1 MCVYSMNSVN
11 ECFWFG
17 QVWLGLGS
25 DGEPAVIFVV
35 VVALWNFFS
44 VFGYT
49 HVTFSVGLS
58 SF

>member
-1 MCVYSMNSVN
+1 MFPSCASTPMNSVN

-44 VFGYT
+44 VFL
-49 HVTFSVGLS
+49 VTLMLLFP
-58 SF
+58 

>member
-44 VFGYT
+44 VFL
-49 HVTFSVGLS
+49 VTLMLLFP
-58 SF
+58 